1 MSLTAILALG
11 SGSLVGLVLGLV
23 GGGGSIL
30 AVPLLVY
37 LVGVSPAHVAIG
49 TSAIAVAGSALAN
62 LVPHW
67 RLGHIKWRCALV
79 FSASGV
85 VGALAGSTLAKAID
99 GQYLLALFAALMLGV
114 GVSMFLSRGQ
124 GGNPEVR
131 LTRQSAAYLTP
142 RLVLIGFGV
151 GALSGFFGIG
161 GGFLIVPGLM
171 LATGMPLV
179 YAIGTSLVAVFSFG
193 AATAASYA
201 ASGLVD
207 WGIALLFVG
216 GGAVGGLAGTL
227 LGRVMSK
234 SRSALRVTFAA
245 IVVLVGLYVLWRS
258 LGDLGLIG

>member
-1 MSLTAILALG
+1 MTLTALLALG

-37 LVGVSPAHVAIG
+37 LVGVAPAHVAIG
-49 TSAIAVAGSALAN
+49 TSALAVAGGALVN
-62 LVPHW
+62 LIPHW
-67 RLGHIKWRCALV
+67 RMKHIKWRCALV
-79 FSASGV
+79 FSLSGV
-85 VGALAGSTLAKAID
+85 AGAFAGSTVAKAID
-99 GQYLLALFAALMLGV
+99 GQFLLALFAALMLGV
-114 GVSMFLSRGQ
+114 GISMLLSRGQ

-131 LTRQSAAYLTP
+131 LTRETARYLTP

-201 ASGLVD
+201 ASGFVD

-216 GGAVGGLAGTL
+216 GGAAGGLAGAL

-234 SRSALRVTFAA
+234 SKSALRITFAA
-245 IVVLVGLYVLWRS
+245 IVILVGLYVLWRS
-258 LGDLGLIG
+258 LGDLGIIG